1 MKLLVEW
8 GGSAFIASAASL
20 LVLARLDARGIVHL
34 PTPLIVLLGSTTI
47 ATLPFAIVA
56 VWREGDA
63 ASRRYWLLFFGLC
76 LLLVIL
82 VVVWH

>member
-1 MKLLVEW
+1 VKLLVEW
-8 GGSAFIASAASL
+8 GRSAFIVSAASL

-34 PTPLIVLLGSTTI
+34 PTPLIVLGSTTI

-56 VWREGDA
+56 VWREGDP

-82 VVVWH
+82 VFVWH